1 MIDGSDSLGVTID
14 LKGSKVGNLVLK
26 EIYYTGSRTPSGGAY
41 FLDQFYEIYNN
52 STDTIYADSLIL
64 ANCMPGNANTSIPG
78 WSDDPNNVYLGSV
91 WRVPGSGKDH
101 PLAPGESIIIS
112 KNGTNH
118 REDPNGNPNCPYPG
132 SIGDFE
138 TFVDRQDTR
147 DVDIPGVPNMEML
160 HHYAGFY
167 FLSAVGGPG
176 IVIFRVDEFNNLER
190 QTQPGS
196 TYTFEYIKLPVEYII
211 DAVEAGRNANEIQFK
226 RFPATIDAG
235 MIWCSGTYVGES
247 IRRKTSKVIDGR
259 RILQDTNNSTQ
270 DFEVIKPPTPR
281 SFN

>member
-1 MIDGSDSLGVTID
+1 
-14 LKGSKVGNLVLK
+14 
-26 EIYYTGSRTPSGGAY
+26 
-41 FLDQFYEIYNN
+41 
-52 STDTIYADSLIL
+52 
-64 ANCMPGNANTSIPG
+64 
-78 WSDDPNNVYLGSV
+78 
-91 WRVPGSGKDH
+91 
-101 PLAPGESIIIS
+101 
-112 KNGTNH
+112 
-118 REDPNGNPNCPYPG
+118 
-132 SIGDFE
+132 
-138 TFVDRQDTR
+138 
-147 DVDIPGVPNMEML
+147 MEML